1 MLFTISIFIYILSL
15 IIRTFRSVYIL
26 SDYVHK
32 PAKYYLRSLWIA
44 DILGLL
50 LPHFISNIIRVSV
63 FSKYTKTSFRM
74 SFGLYFIELFF
85 DLLIS
90 IIILYILKI
99 QNIYTIIIFLILLLA
114 ILFINSSILKKI
126 YYLLSSLFNDSI
138 KSVLLGLYWS
148 LFRIRNNIFKIKKKL
163 IIFIL
168 LSIVFNITL
177 LFSIFI
183 FSKYLNDDTIIK
195 TLFSQFNLIIP
206 SNITELNSLLKN
218 NNTIYTILYILIPNI
233 IVTILSFIPFNERN
247 KNYQLKIIPYVSQDS
262 SLHFF
267 DYYFNN
273 KYTIND
279 EIYYNIINNSYV
291 IKDISA
297 ASEAKTFLIENNG
310 ILLVRKVAIGNAAIK
325 LKTQFEWLCKNNK
338 LSLPKIID
346 NIEKEN
352 LFSYDMEYFGNA
364 ETLFTNTHYL
374 TLEQSWT
381 IIKNILSDLN
391 DTYITYNDTKTY
403 NTKFFENYIKN
414 NINISLTN
422 SEINKFLE
430 YNEIIVNYEIVP
442 NILNMSQ
449 ALEKYI
455 MQLNYDIKYI
465 HGDLT
470 MENILVDSNVNYII
484 IDPSPMYNNI
494 FSEYAKLFQSLHGKY
509 EYLKKSKNW
518 NIDRNHIKYADYST
532 KKYEDLFINLKNYIT
547 EKHGIDGLKATYFY
561 EGICHLRT
569 LSYMT
574 RLKNENAI
582 LMLALSGKALNKWRE
597 L

>member
-15 IIRTFRSVYIL
+15 IIRTSRSVYIL

-32 PAKYYLRSLWIA
+32 PAKCYLKSLWIS
-44 DILGLL
+44 DTFGLL
-50 LPHFISNIIRVSV
+50 LPHFIANIIRVSI

-74 SFGLYFIELFF
+74 SFGLYCIELFF

-90 IIILYILKI
+90 IIILCILKI
-99 QNIYTIIIFLILLLA
+99 YNFYTIITFSILLLVV
-114 ILFINSSILKKI
+114 LFINSSILKKI
-126 YYLLSSLFNDSI
+126 YYSLSSLFNDSI

-148 LFRIRNNIFKIKKKL
+148 LFRIRNNIFKIHKKFV
-163 IIFIL
+163 IFLL
-168 LSIVFNITL
+168 LSILFNITL
-177 LFSIFI
+177 LFSILI
-183 FSKYLNDDTIIK
+183 LSKYLNDDSIIK
-195 TLFSQFNLIIP
+195 LLFSQFNLIIP

-218 NNTIYTILYILIPNI
+218 NNTICMILYILIPNI
-233 IVTILSFIPFNERN
+233 TVLFLSFIPFKERN

-267 DYYFNN
+267 NYYFNN

-291 IKDISA
+291 IKDMSA

-310 ILLVRKVAIGNAAIK
+310 ILLVRKVAIGNAARK
-325 LKTQFEWLCKNNK
+325 LKIQFDWLCKNNK
-338 LSLPKIID
+338 LSLPKII
-346 NIEKEN
+346 NHIEKEN
-352 LFSYDMEYFGNA
+352 LFSYDMEYFANA
-364 ETLFTNTHYL
+364 ETLFTNSHYL

-381 IIKNILSDLN
+381 IIQNILSDLN
-391 DTYITYNDTKTY
+391 DTYITYDDTKTY

-414 NINISLTN
+414 NINISITN

-430 YNEIIVNYEIVP
+430 YNEITVNDEVVP
-442 NILNMSQ
+442 NILKMSQ
-449 ALEKYI
+449 TLEKYI
-455 MQLNYDIKYI
+455 MELNYNIKYI

-470 MENILVDSNVNYII
+470 MENILVDSNMNYII

-518 NIDRNHIKYADYST
+518 NINKNHIKYADYST
-532 KKYEDLFINLKNYIT
+532 KKYEDLFINLKNYIID
-547 EKHGIDGLKATYFY
+547 KHGIDGLKATYFY
-561 EGICHLRT
+561 EAICHLRT